1 MKKGK
6 YGKIYYL
13 WEIISMSVRKSDLYN
28 FIPMDIKDLNKIY
41 NLELESYDYPWTKE
55 ILRDCILYKYDSFSV
70 TIEPGTVRKGELLGI
85 MGANAL
91 GKTTMMKMIAGV
103 EKPTEGS
110 VDKKIKISYK
120 PQYLSNDIDVEVI
133 SVLEKS
139 NGSSIEGSTEE
150 EQILDPLKLK
160 KL

>member
-1 MKKGK
+1 MIQLVSYPKLGK
-6 YGKIYYL
+6 
-13 WEIISMSVRKSDLYN
+13 
-28 FIPMDIKDLNKIY
+28 
-41 NLELESYDYPWTKE
+41 
-55 ILRDCILYKYDSFSV
+55 KYDSFSV
-70 TIEPGTVRKGELLGI
+70 SIEPGTVRKGELLGI

-110 VDKKIKISYK
+110 VDKKINISYK

-139 NGSSIEGSTEE
+139 NGSTIEGSVEE

-160 KL
+160 KLYNKSVKNFVRRRTYKKLLSLHAYYKKQICMH